1 MRSNVDDRSA
11 FAQSLPQEILSAL
24 VIVLSGMP
32 VNPANPPLVPR
43 SPAKRTLFQPPEE
56 VEVEHP
62 RLSNKRARKSA
73 IDLVSSAPDEAFEVK
88 PTVKKPTR
96 KSEPNRRVS
105 HRVSAP
111 TATTDNNPSFTPEK
125 EMEYC
130 RDLIKRMV
138 SGPGYWTRYVANFK
152 KPVDPEIDNAP
163 NYFDVVKKPM
173 CLNMMKVKMENS
185 EYASAAEFEADI
197 RLIFQNCYEYWTPA
211 DPIWKECE
219 TFENFFNNQWAQR
232 HKYTGHGSKKVKTE
246 VID

>member
-1 MRSNVDDRSA
+1 
-11 FAQSLPQEILSAL
+11 
-24 VIVLSGMP
+24 MP
-32 VNPANPPLVPR
+32 ANPANPPLVPR
-43 SPAKRTLFQPPEE
+43 SPAKRPLFQNPEE
-56 VEVEHP
+56 VEVEQP
-62 RLSNKRARKSA
+62 RPSNKRARKSA
-73 IDLVSSAPDEAFEVK
+73 IDLVNSAPDEAFEVK
-88 PTVKKPTR
+88 PSVKKPIR
-96 KSEPNRRVS
+96 KSEPSRRTS

-111 TATTDNNPSFTPEK
+111 ATTVDNDPTFTPEK

-138 SGPGYWTRYVANFK
+138 SGPGYWTRYVPNFK

-173 CLNMMKVKMENS
+173 CLNIMKAKMDNG
-185 EYASAAEFEADI
+185 EYATAAEFEADI

-232 HKYTGHGSKKVKTE
+232 HKYTGHGSKKVKAE